1 MHGARDQGDLF
12 TRIVLLGGLAAA
24 IWRFDALD
32 LVPPQWRATAE
43 IAVICILII
52 GGLNV
57 AGDLMTRGL
66 RFARFIRSLLPAKT
80 HGSAGWAT
88 RANARRGGLHRN
100 EGLFIGVHEGRVI
113 RYENETHTLVLAP
126 AGAGKTVCA
135 VIPQL
140 GLVPTS
146 MLVTD
151 MKGELAAQ
159 TARYRQRVFKHKVVT
174 LNPPKG
180 MGFDEHAY
188 NVLQILV
195 DDLEGSPEDAVSD
208 ARGIAFQLLREPAKS
223 DANHYF
229 RAGSRTIIAFVC
241 LGLAVREP
249 GGASLVTV
257 QRIVNDVPVLIAML
271 EDFKHDPALQ
281 GDLAAMAESLLAC
294 HKDTPREFQA
304 FLNGAAQALEP
315 FAASGRLAR
324 MSDRC
329 TFRFRDLKT
338 EKLTIYLG
346 CDMTRIKI
354 FGPVVALWNW
364 AAMLELQRMGDN
376 RPVIFMLDE
385 ASNVVIEG
393 LPNALTAL
401 RGYGIRCY
409 MVFQELEE
417 ITRVYGR
424 EAQATILSQTPL
436 KQFFGIGSH
445 ATAEMI
451 SKALGNETVATPSFA
466 LGTGLFDDIGE
477 NQGYAAKP
485 LLSSDEVRQ
494 LPQDEQIVFIGN
506 MRPLRCLKIGY
517 HEIEPLRSRIDP
529 NPFHGGKRYR
539 GERKVRM

>member
-1 MHGARDQGDLF
+1 MHGHQEKGDLF
-12 TRIVLLGGLAAA
+12 VRIVLLVGLIAAIWHFDVLLFVPPEWRPFAKAAA
-24 IWRFDALD
+24 IGVTLF
-32 LVPPQWRATAE
+32 
-43 IAVICILII
+43 
-52 GGLNV
+52 GGLQI
-57 AGDLMTRGL
+57 ASDLMKRVMS
-66 RFARFIRSLLPAKT
+66 FARYVRSVLPSAS

-88 RANARRGGLHRN
+88 RKDARKGGLHQGH
-100 EGLFIGVHEGRVI
+100 GLFVGVHEGRVI

-140 GLVPTS
+140 GLVSTP

-159 TARYRQRVFKHKVVT
+159 TARHRERVFKHKIVT

-180 MGFDEHAY
+180 FGFEEHAY
-188 NVLQILV
+188 NVLQIVV
-195 DDLEGSPEDAVSD
+195 DDLEENPEDAVSD
-208 ARGIAFQLLREPAKS
+208 ARGIAFQLLREPARS
-223 DANHYF
+223 DANQYF
-229 RAGSRTIIAFVC
+229 RAGARSIITFVS

-249 GGASLVTV
+249 EAATLVTV
-257 QRIVNDVPVLIAML
+257 QRIVNDVPVLVAML
-271 EDFKHDPALQ
+271 EDFRDDSALQ
-281 GDLAAMAESLLAC
+281 GDVAAMAESLLAC

-338 EKLTIYLG
+338 GKLTIYLG

-436 KQFFGIGSH
+436 KQFFGIGSQ

-451 SKALGNETVATPSFA
+451 SKALGNETISTPNFA

-477 NQGYAAKP
+477 SRGFTAKP
-485 LLSSDEVRQ
+485 LLSGDEVRR
-494 LPQDEQIVFIGN
+494 LPSDEQIVFIGN

-529 NPFHGGKRYR
+529 NPFHGGGRYR
-539 GERKVRM
+539 GELKVRL

>member
-1 MHGARDQGDLF
+1 MHGPQEKGDLF
-12 TRIVLLGGLAAA
+12 ARIVVLGGLIAA
-24 IWRFDALD
+24 IWHFDL
-32 LVPPQWRATAE
+32 LVFVPPEWRPFAKAAAV
-43 IAVICILII
+43 AVIVL
-52 GGLNV
+52 GGLRIT
-57 AGDLMTRGL
+57 GDLMARGMS
-66 RFARFIRSLLPAKT
+66 FARYVRSVLPSAS
-80 HGSAGWAT
+80 HGSAGWA
-88 RANARRGGLHRN
+88 ARKDARKGGLHQGH
-100 EGLFIGVHEGRVI
+100 GLFIGVHEGRVI

-140 GLVPTS
+140 GLVPTP

-151 MKGELAAQ
+151 MKSDLMVQ
-159 TARYRQRVFKHKVVT
+159 TAPHRQRAFGHKIVT

-180 MGFDEHAY
+180 FGFEEHAY
-188 NVLQILV
+188 NVLQIVV
-195 DDLEGSPEDAVSD
+195 DDLEESPEDAVSD
-208 ARGIAFQLLREPAKS
+208 ARGIAFQLLREPAKT
-223 DANHYF
+223 DANQYF
-229 RAGSRTIIAFVC
+229 RGGARSIITFVS

-249 GGASLVTV
+249 EAATLVTV
-257 QRIVNDVPVLIAML
+257 QRVVNDVPVLIAML
-271 EDFKHDPALQ
+271 EDFRDDPALQ

-436 KQFFGIGSH
+436 KQFFGIGSQ

-451 SKALGNETVATPSFA
+451 SKALGNETIAAPSFA
-466 LGTGLFDDIGE
+466 LGTGLFDDVGE
-477 NQGYAAKP
+477 SRGYAAKP
-485 LLSSDEVRQ
+485 LLSSDEVRR
-494 LPQDEQIVFIGN
+494 LPADEQIVFIGN

-529 NPFHGGKRYR
+529 NPFHGGGRYR
-539 GERKVRM
+539 GELKVRL